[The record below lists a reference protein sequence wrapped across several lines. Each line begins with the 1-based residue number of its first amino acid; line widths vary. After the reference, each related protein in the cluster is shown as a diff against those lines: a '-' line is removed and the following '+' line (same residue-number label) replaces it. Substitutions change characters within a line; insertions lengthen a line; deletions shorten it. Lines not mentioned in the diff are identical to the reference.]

1 MLELGLRR
9 WKDFYSQGNGLEET
23 QKRGPELD
31 QFTVA
36 GARVSWAWGV
46 TDFQRLAQ
54 ERVVQDLALYPGG
67 DE

>member
-31 QFTVA
+31 QSTVA
-36 GARVSWAWGV
+36 GARGV
-46 TDFQRLAQ
+46 MGVGSDRLPEAGTGTG
-54 ERVVQDLALYPGG
+54 RAGPGTVPWR
-67 DE
+67 